1 MVKPYSNTHVDE
13 EENGEPAHGL
23 EVAREEGVGHRAEAE
38 EKQDSGRGS
47 HSPFIENGDVDTVD
61 LFAKIKALFLGA
73 RHSSNIP
80 QGVYREQGRVARRI
94 R

>member
-47 HSPFIENGDVDTVD
+47 HSPFIENGDVDAVD
-61 LFAKIKALFLGA
+61 LFAKVKALFLGA
-73 RHSSNIP
+73 RHSFSIP
-80 QGVYREQGRVARRI
+80 QGVYREQG
-94 R
+94 